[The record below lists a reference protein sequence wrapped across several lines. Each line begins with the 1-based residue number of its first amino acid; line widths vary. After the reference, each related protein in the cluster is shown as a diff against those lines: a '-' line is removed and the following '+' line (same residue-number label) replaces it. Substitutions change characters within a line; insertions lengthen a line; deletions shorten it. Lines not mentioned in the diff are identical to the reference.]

1 MDLPTTFFGWVMFL
15 VERYYMDFLRGLGVT
30 LELAIIGTILGC
42 LIGFAVGVVRSVVV
56 DPGASPISRGLTA
69 LVKAVLAIYVEI
81 FRGTPMMVQATV
93 VYYGTM
99 SLWGLDIPS
108 FSAGVLVLSLN
119 IGAYMSESVR
129 GAIGGIDPGQIEGG
143 QAVGMSY
150 GQIMLHVIMPQAF
163 KNLIPQIGN
172 TFISAIKDTSVLNV
186 IGVTELYYMAGVIKR
201 INLQTFQVYTVICI
215 LYFILTFTVT
225 RLLRLAEKKLAGSD
239 NYTICGSG
247 SDSQAEIHIREAQ

>member
-1 MDLPTTFFGWVMFL
+1 MDLPTTFLGWVTFL

-30 LELAIIGTILGC
+30 LQLAIIGTILGC
-42 LIGFAVGVVRSVVV
+42 ILGFAVGTVRSIVV
-56 DPGASPISRGLTA
+56 DPGASPVSRILMGI
-69 LVKAVLAIYVEI
+69 VKFILAAYVEI

-108 FSAGVLVLSLN
+108 FSAGVLVLTLN
-119 IGAYMSESVR
+119 IAAYMSESVR
-129 GAIGGIDPGQIEGG
+129 GAVGAIDPGQIEGG

-150 GQIMLHVIMPQAF
+150 GQIMIHVIMPQVF

-186 IGVTELYYMAGVIKR
+186 IAVTELYFAAKSIAGTYFKFFETYLIICVI
-201 INLQTFQVYTVICI
+201 
-215 LYFILTFTVT
+215 YFVLTFTMS
-225 RLLRLAEKKLAGSD
+225 RLLLLLGRLMEGSRNYELVLEEDDETEAAE
-239 NYTICGSG
+239 
-247 SDSQAEIHIREAQ
+247 

>member
-1 MDLPTTFFGWVMFL
+1 M
-15 VERYYMDFLRGLGVT
+15 
-30 LELAIIGTILGC
+30 
-42 LIGFAVGVVRSVVV
+42 
-56 DPGASPISRGLTA
+56 
-69 LVKAVLAIYVEI
+69 VKAVLAIYVEI

-150 GQIMLHVIMPQAF
+150 GQIMLHVLCRRRSRTSF
-163 KNLIPQIGN
+163 RR
-172 TFISAIKDTSVLNV
+172 SAIPSFPPS
-186 IGVTELYYMAGVIKR
+186 R
-201 INLQTFQVYTVICI
+201 IPRC
-215 LYFILTFTVT
+215 
-225 RLLRLAEKKLAGSD
+225 SM
-239 NYTICGSG
+239 
-247 SDSQAEIHIREAQ
+247 

>member
-1 MDLPTTFFGWVMFL
+1 MSGSLPTTFFLCLIFL
-15 VERYYMDFLRGLGVT
+15 WEKYYLDFLRGLGVT
-30 LELAIIGTILGC
+30 LELAVIGTVLGC
-42 LIGFAVGVVRSVVV
+42 LIGFLVGIIRSVVV
-56 DPGASPISRGLTA
+56 DPGSSRFSQVAMSA
-69 LVKAVLAIYVEI
+69 LKVVLATYVEI

-108 FSAGVLVLSLN
+108 FTAGVLVLSLN

-143 QAVGMSY
+143 QAIGMSY
-150 GQIMLHVIMPQAF
+150 AQIMYHVIMPQVF

-186 IGVTELYYMAGVIKR
+186 IAVTELYFAAKSVAGTYYRFFETYFIICVI
-201 INLQTFQVYTVICI
+201 
-215 LYFILTFTVT
+215 YFILTFTMS
-225 RLLRLAEKKLAGSD
+225 RLLRILGRALEGSR
-239 NYTICGSG
+239 NYELIVDGEGNSEGTNV
-247 SDSQAEIHIREAQ
+247 

>member
-1 MDLPTTFFGWVMFL
+1 MNLPTTFFGWVSFL
-15 VERYYMDFLRGLGVT
+15 VDKYWLDFLRGLGVT
-30 LELAIIGTILGC
+30 LELAVIGTILGC
-42 LIGFAVGVVRSVVV
+42 LIGFVVGTVRSVMV
-56 DPGASPISRGLTA
+56 DPGASSLSRCLTA
-69 LVKAVLAIYVEI
+69 VLKSILAIYVEI

-129 GAIGGIDPGQIEGG
+129 GAISGIDPGQIEGG

-150 GQIMLHVIMPQAF
+150 AQIMCHVIIPQAL

-186 IGVTELYYMAGVIKR
+186 IAVTELYFAAKSIAGTYYKFFETYI
-201 INLQTFQVYTVICI
+201 IICAI
-215 LYFILTFTVT
+215 YFILTFTMS
-225 RLLRLAEKKLAGSD
+225 RLLQIVDRVLAGSR
-239 NYTICGSG
+239 NYELILDDEEEEGV
-247 SDSQAEIHIREAQ
+247 SQT

>member
-1 MDLPTTFFGWVMFL
+1 MDMPTTFFGWVAFL
-15 VERYYMDFLRGLGVT
+15 VEKYFLDFMRGLGVT
-30 LELAIIGTILGC
+30 LELAIIGTFLGC
-42 LIGFAVGVVRSVVV
+42 LIGFLVGIVRSVVV
-56 DPGASPISRGLTA
+56 DQGASPLSRG
-69 LVKAVLAIYVEI
+69 VMAVLKTVLAVYVEI

-150 GQIMLHVIMPQAF
+150 AQIMYHVIMPQAL

-186 IGVTELYYMAGVIKR
+186 IAVTELYFAAKSVAGTYYRFFETYLI
-201 INLQTFQVYTVICI
+201 ICAI
-215 LYFILTFTVT
+215 YFVLTFTMS
-225 RLLRLAEKKLAGSD
+225 RLLKVIERVLEGSR
-239 NYTICGSG
+239 NYELIADEENEMEGAAS
-247 SDSQAEIHIREAQ
+247 

>member
-1 MDLPTTFFGWVMFL
+1 MNMPTTFFGWVAFL
-15 VERYYMDFLRGLGVT
+15 VEKYFFDFLRGLGVT

-42 LIGFAVGVVRSVVV
+42 LIGFVVGVVRSVVV
-56 DPGASPISRGLTA
+56 DQGAPLASRGLMSA
-69 LVKAVLAIYVEI
+69 LKAILAVYVEI

-99 SLWGLDIPS
+99 SLWGIDIPS
-108 FSAGVLVLSLN
+108 FSAGVLVLALN

-129 GAIGGIDPGQIEGG
+129 GAISGIDPGQIEGG

-150 GQIMLHVIMPQAF
+150 AQIMYHVIMPQAF

-186 IGVTELYYMAGVIKR
+186 IAVTELYFAAKSVAGTYYKFFETYLI
-201 INLQTFQVYTVICI
+201 ICAI
-215 LYFILTFTVT
+215 YFVLTFTMS
-225 RLLRLAEKKLAGSD
+225 RLLQVLGRVLEGSR
-239 NYTICGSG
+239 NYELILDEEDEEEVTES
-247 SDSQAEIHIREAQ
+247 

>member
-1 MDLPTTFFGWVMFL
+1 MDMPTTFLGWVVFL
-15 VERYYMDFLRGLGVT
+15 WESYYMDFLRGLGVT
-30 LELAIIGTILGC
+30 LELAVLGTVLGC
-42 LIGFAVGVVRSVVV
+42 LIGFLVGIIRSVVV
-56 DPGASPISRGLTA
+56 DPGASPISR
-69 LVKAVLAIYVEI
+69 AVLSLLKVILATYVEI

-108 FSAGVLVLSLN
+108 FTAGVLVLSLN

-150 GQIMLHVIMPQAF
+150 AQIMYHVIMPQAF

-186 IGVTELYYMAGVIKR
+186 IAVTELYFAAKSVTGTYYRFFETYLI
-201 INLQTFQVYTVICI
+201 ICI
-215 LYFILTFTVT
+215 IYFILTFVMS
-225 RLLRLAEKKLAGSD
+225 RLLRILGRVLEGSRNYELIAEVED
-239 NYTICGSG
+239 NGEGTN
-247 SDSQAEIHIREAQ
+247 A

>member
-1 MDLPTTFFGWVMFL
+1 MDMPTTFFGWVSFL
-15 VERYYMDFLRGLGVT
+15 VEKYYLDFLRGLGVT

-42 LIGFAVGVVRSVVV
+42 LIGFVVGTVRSVVV
-56 DPGASPISRGLTA
+56 DPGASPVSRGLMSV
-69 LVKAVLAIYVEI
+69 LKAILAVYVEI

-150 GQIMLHVIMPQAF
+150 TQIMYHVIMPQAL

-186 IGVTELYYMAGVIKR
+186 IAVTELYFAAKSVAGTYYRFFETYLI
-201 INLQTFQVYTVICI
+201 ICAI
-215 LYFILTFTVT
+215 YFVLTFTMS
-225 RLLRLAEKKLAGSD
+225 RLLQVLGRALEGSRNYELLLDDETEAEVTKL
-239 NYTICGSG
+239 
-247 SDSQAEIHIREAQ
+247 

>member
-1 MDLPTTFFGWVMFL
+1 
-15 VERYYMDFLRGLGVT
+15 
-30 LELAIIGTILGC
+30 
-42 LIGFAVGVVRSVVV
+42 
-56 DPGASPISRGLTA
+56 
-69 LVKAVLAIYVEI
+69 
-81 FRGTPMMVQATV
+81 MMVQATV

-172 TFISAIKDTSVLNV
+172 TFIV
-186 IGVTELYYMAGVIKR
+186 IAVTELYFAAKSIAGTYFKFFETYLI
-201 INLQTFQVYTVICI
+201 ICAI
-215 LYFILTFTVT
+215 YFILTFTMS
-225 RLLRLAEKKLAGSD
+225 RLLHLLGRLLEGSR
-239 NYTICGSG
+239 NYELILDDENEEVEVARS
-247 SDSQAEIHIREAQ
+247 

>member
-1 MDLPTTFFGWVMFL
+1 MDMPTTFLDWVVFL
-15 VERYYMDFLRGLGVT
+15 WESYYMDFLRGLGVT
-30 LELAIIGTILGC
+30 LELAVIGTVLGC
-42 LIGFAVGVVRSVVV
+42 LIGFLVGIIRSVVV
-56 DPGASPISRGLTA
+56 DPGASPISR
-69 LVKAVLAIYVEI
+69 AVLSLLKVILATYVEI

-108 FSAGVLVLSLN
+108 FTAGVLVLSLN

-150 GQIMLHVIMPQAF
+150 AQIMYQAF

-186 IGVTELYYMAGVIKR
+186 IAVTELYFAAKSVTGTYYRFFETYLI
-201 INLQTFQVYTVICI
+201 ICI
-215 LYFILTFTVT
+215 IYFILTFVMS
-225 RLLRLAEKKLAGSD
+225 RLLRILGRVLEGSRNYELIAEVED
-239 NYTICGSG
+239 NGEGTN
-247 SDSQAEIHIREAQ
+247 A

>member
-1 MDLPTTFFGWVMFL
+1 MDMPTTFFGWVAFL
-15 VERYYMDFLRGLGVT
+15 VEKYFLDFMRGLGVT
-30 LELAIIGTILGC
+30 LELAIIGTFLGC
-42 LIGFAVGVVRSVVV
+42 LIGFLVGIVRSVVV
-56 DPGASPISRGLTA
+56 DQGASPVSRGLM
-69 LVKAVLAIYVEI
+69 AVLKTVLAVYVEI

-150 GQIMLHVIMPQAF
+150 AQIMYHVIMPQAL

-186 IGVTELYYMAGVIKR
+186 IAVTELYFAAKSIAGTYYRFFETYLI
-201 INLQTFQVYTVICI
+201 ICAI
-215 LYFILTFTVT
+215 YFVLTFTMS
-225 RLLRLAEKKLAGSD
+225 RLLKLIERVLEGSR
-239 NYTICGSG
+239 NYELMADDENEMEGAAS
-247 SDSQAEIHIREAQ
+247 

>member
-1 MDLPTTFFGWVMFL
+1 MDMPTTFFGWVAFL
-15 VERYYMDFLRGLGVT
+15 VEKYFLDFMRGLGVT
-30 LELAIIGTILGC
+30 LELAIIGTFLGC
-42 LIGFAVGVVRSVVV
+42 LIGFLVGIVRSVVV
-56 DPGASPISRGLTA
+56 DQGASPVSRGLM
-69 LVKAVLAIYVEI
+69 AVLKTVLAVYVEI

-150 GQIMLHVIMPQAF
+150 AQIMYHVIMPQAL

-186 IGVTELYYMAGVIKR
+186 IAVTELYFAAKSIAGTYYRFFETYLI
-201 INLQTFQVYTVICI
+201 ICAI
-215 LYFILTFTVT
+215 YFVLTFTMS
-225 RLLRLAEKKLAGSD
+225 RLLKLIERVLEGSR
-239 NYTICGSG
+239 NYELMADDENEMEG
-247 SDSQAEIHIREAQ
+247 AAL

>member
-1 MDLPTTFFGWVMFL
+1 MNMPTTFFGWVAFL
-15 VERYYMDFLRGLGVT
+15 VEKYFLDFMRGLGVT
-30 LELAIIGTILGC
+30 LELAIIGTFLGC
-42 LIGFAVGVVRSVVV
+42 LIGFLVGIVRSVVV
-56 DPGASPISRGLTA
+56 DQGASPVSRSLM
-69 LVKAVLAIYVEI
+69 AVLKTVLAVYVEI

-150 GQIMLHVIMPQAF
+150 SQIMYHVIMPQAL

-186 IGVTELYYMAGVIKR
+186 IAVTELYFAAKSIAGTYYRFFETYLI
-201 INLQTFQVYTVICI
+201 ICAI
-215 LYFILTFTVT
+215 YFVLTFTMS
-225 RLLRLAEKKLAGSD
+225 RLLKVIERVLEGSR
-239 NYTICGSG
+239 NYELMADDENEMEGAAS
-247 SDSQAEIHIREAQ
+247 

>member
-119 IGAYMSESVR
+119 IGAYMSEPS
-129 GAIGGIDPGQIEGG
+129 AAPS
-143 QAVGMSY
+143 A
-150 GQIMLHVIMPQAF
+150 A
-163 KNLIPQIGN
+163 LIPVRSKAVRP
-172 TFISAIKDTSVLNV
+172 SA
-186 IGVTELYYMAGVIKR
+186 
-201 INLQTFQVYTVICI
+201 
-215 LYFILTFTVT
+215 
-225 RLLRLAEKKLAGSD
+225 
-239 NYTICGSG
+239 
-247 SDSQAEIHIREAQ
+247 

>member
-1 MDLPTTFFGWVMFL
+1 MNMPATFFGWVVFL
-15 VERYYMDFLRGLGVT
+15 VEKYYLDFLRGLGVT
-30 LELAIIGTILGC
+30 LELAVIGTILGC
-42 LIGFAVGVVRSVVV
+42 LIGFIVGIVRSVVA
-56 DPGASPISRGLTA
+56 DQGASPVSRGL
-69 LVKAVLAIYVEI
+69 LSVLKAILAVYVEI

-150 GQIMLHVIMPQAF
+150 TQIMYHVIMPQAL

-186 IGVTELYYMAGVIKR
+186 IAVTELYFAAKSVAGTYYKFFETYLIICVI
-201 INLQTFQVYTVICI
+201 
-215 LYFILTFTVT
+215 YFLLTFTMSH
-225 RLLRLAEKKLAGSD
+225 LLRLLGRALEGSRNYELILDEENEAEVAGS
-239 NYTICGSG
+239 
-247 SDSQAEIHIREAQ
+247 

>member
-1 MDLPTTFFGWVMFL
+1 MNMPATFFGWVAFL
-15 VERYYMDFLRGLGVT
+15 VEKYFLDFMRGLGVT

-42 LIGFAVGVVRSVVV
+42 LIGFVVGVVRSVVV
-56 DPGASPISRGLTA
+56 DQGASPVSRGLMWV
-69 LVKAVLAIYVEI
+69 VKATLAVYVEI

-99 SLWGLDIPS
+99 SLWGFDIPS
-108 FSAGVLVLSLN
+108 FYAGVLVLALN

-129 GAIGGIDPGQIEGG
+129 GAISGIDPGQIEGG

-150 GQIMLHVIMPQAF
+150 AQIMYHVIMPQVF

-186 IGVTELYYMAGVIKR
+186 IAVTELYFAAKSVAGTYYKFFETYLIICVI
-201 INLQTFQVYTVICI
+201 
-215 LYFILTFTVT
+215 YFVLTFTMS
-225 RLLRLAEKKLAGSD
+225 RLLQILGRVLEGSRNYELILDNEDEAEVTES
-239 NYTICGSG
+239 
-247 SDSQAEIHIREAQ
+247 

>member
-30 LELAIIGTILGC
+30 LELGHIGTILGC

-186 IGVTELYYMAGVIKR
+186 IAVTELYFAAKSIAGTYFKFFETYLI
-201 INLQTFQVYTVICI
+201 ICAI
-215 LYFILTFTVT
+215 YFILTFTMS
-225 RLLRLAEKKLAGSD
+225 RLLHLLGRLLEGSR
-239 NYTICGSG
+239 NYELILDDENEEVEVARS
-247 SDSQAEIHIREAQ
+247 

>member
-1 MDLPTTFFGWVMFL
+1 MNLPTTFFGWVIFL
-15 VERYYMDFLRGLGVT
+15 IEHYYLDFLRGLGVT
-30 LELAIIGTILGC
+30 LELAVIGTILGC
-42 LIGFAVGVVRSVVV
+42 ALGFVVGIVRSVVI
-56 DPGASPISRGLTA
+56 DQGASSLSRGLMAVLKT
-69 LVKAVLAIYVEI
+69 VLAIYVEI

-150 GQIMLHVIMPQAF
+150 TQIMFHVIMPQVF

-186 IGVTELYYMAGVIKR
+186 IAVTELYFAAKSIAGTYFKFFETY
-201 INLQTFQVYTVICI
+201 LVICAI
-215 LYFILTFTVT
+215 YFVLTFTMS
-225 RLLRLAEKKLAGSD
+225 RLLQLLEHLLEGSSNYELILDEEEKETGGRAS
-239 NYTICGSG
+239 
-247 SDSQAEIHIREAQ
+247 

>member
-1 MDLPTTFFGWVMFL
+1 MFL

-129 GAIGGIDPGQIEGG
+129 GAIGGIALGDMNFGSCICPDAIIDQPYMFDFIDGG
-143 QAVGMSY
+143 GLDMSFL
-150 GQIMLHVIMPQAF
+150 G
-163 KNLIPQIGN
+163 
-172 TFISAIKDTSVLNV
+172 
-186 IGVTELYYMAGVIKR
+186 
-201 INLQTFQVYTVICI
+201 
-215 LYFILTFTVT
+215 
-225 RLLRLAEKKLAGSD
+225 LA
-239 NYTICGSG
+239 
-247 SDSQAEIHIREAQ
+247 Q

>member
-1 MDLPTTFFGWVMFL
+1 MDMPTTFFGWVAFL
-15 VERYYMDFLRGLGVT
+15 VEKYLLDFMRGLGVT
-30 LELAIIGTILGC
+30 LELAIIGTFLGC
-42 LIGFAVGVVRSVVV
+42 LIGFLVGIVRSVVV
-56 DPGASPISRGLTA
+56 DQGASPVSRGLM
-69 LVKAVLAIYVEI
+69 AVLKTVLAVYVEI

-99 SLWGLDIPS
+99 SLWKLDIPS

-150 GQIMLHVIMPQAF
+150 AQIMYHVIMPQAL

-186 IGVTELYYMAGVIKR
+186 IAVTELYFAAKSIAGTYYRFFETYLI
-201 INLQTFQVYTVICI
+201 ICAI
-215 LYFILTFTVT
+215 YFVLTFTMS
-225 RLLRLAEKKLAGSD
+225 RLLKLIERVLEGSR
-239 NYTICGSG
+239 NYELMA
-247 SDSQAEIHIREAQ
+247 DDENEREGAAS

>member
-1 MDLPTTFFGWVMFL
+1 MNLPTTFFGWVAFL
-15 VERYYMDFLRGLGVT
+15 VESYFSDFMRGLGVT
-30 LELAIIGTILGC
+30 LELAIIGTVLGC
-42 LIGFAVGVVRSVVV
+42 LIGFAVGIIRSFAV
-56 DPGASPISRGLTA
+56 DPGASVFSKGLTA
-69 LVKAVLAIYVEI
+69 ILKTILGIYVEI

-129 GAIGGIDPGQIEGG
+129 GAIGAIDPGQVEGG

-150 GQIMLHVIMPQAF
+150 AQIMYHVIMPQAF

-186 IGVTELYYMAGVIKR
+186 IAVTELYFAAKSIAGTYFKFFETYLI
-201 INLQTFQVYTVICI
+201 ICAI
-215 LYFILTFTVT
+215 YFVLTFTMS
-225 RLLRLAEKKLAGSD
+225 RLLLLLGRFLEGSRNYELILDENNEGEAG
-239 NYTICGSG
+239 
-247 SDSQAEIHIREAQ
+247 QA